1 MVSFR
6 SSWSGSK
13 KSLEGNVDQLRQAIE
28 PEHPDLSI
36 SRQCELLGLP
46 RSSFYYQSRYLDDP
60 LDLTLMHRM
69 DKLYTQAP
77 FYGSRRMTAVLRSE
91 GHDVN
96 RKRIQRLLREMGL
109 EAIYRKPK
117 TSEANPEHR
126 KFPYLLRDLKIDHPN
141 QVWSMDITYLPM
153 KQGFLYLAAIIDWFS
168 RYVLSWELS
177 NSLETSFCL
186 DAVERAFQC
195 GKPTIFNTDQ
205 GVQFTSRNFS
215 TRILDEGIQFSMDGR
230 GRAFDNIFIERLW
243 RSVKYEEVYLKD
255 YADGVDAWR
264 QLDGYF
270 GFYNDERPHQS
281 LRYRTPRQVHWGAT
295 N

>member
-141 QVWSMDITYLPM
+141 QVWSMDISAP
-153 KQGFLYLAAIIDWFS
+153 G
-168 RYVLSWELS
+168 
-177 NSLETSFCL
+177 
-186 DAVERAFQC
+186 
-195 GKPTIFNTDQ
+195 
-205 GVQFTSRNFS
+205 
-215 TRILDEGIQFSMDGR
+215 
-230 GRAFDNIFIERLW
+230 
-243 RSVKYEEVYLKD
+243 
-255 YADGVDAWR
+255 
-264 QLDGYF
+264 
-270 GFYNDERPHQS
+270 
-281 LRYRTPRQVHWGAT
+281 
-295 N
+295 